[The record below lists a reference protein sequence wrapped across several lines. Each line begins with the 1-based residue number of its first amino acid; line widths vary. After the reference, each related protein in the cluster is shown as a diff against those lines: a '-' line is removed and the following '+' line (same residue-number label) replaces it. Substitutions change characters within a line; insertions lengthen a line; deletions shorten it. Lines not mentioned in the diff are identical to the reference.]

1 MSGIDDP
8 ARMVSE
14 FYRSVF
20 YRIENPTL
28 IIGPEFV
35 VRDANPA
42 AATFLGCDDP
52 DEVVGTHVQ
61 EIVVDEDVIA
71 AVAERVSRDDRWTGE
86 VRIRTFDSRIYF
98 GKGSAVPVEAD
109 DGDQYIVGLFTDL
122 TQRRR
127 HTRSL
132 KVLNRVLR
140 HNIRNEVNVLLGH
153 VELLREYVGAEG
165 EESLDAMS
173 ETLRDLIDRAD
184 VARELETT
192 IRGNDR
198 DVLSSVDLTARLER
212 AVRTAEATLDATF
225 EYDPDGS
232 VAVIAD
238 EAVGTMLDEV
248 LENAVEHND
257 ADRPRVRVTTTVDED
272 EAVVRVADNGPGVP
286 PGDRDRIFGREEI
299 DQTHH
304 GQGFG
309 LFFVDQ
315 VMMNYGGQI
324 EVDES
329 DLGGVEFRLRF
340 PRAR

>member
-8 ARMVSE
+8 ARMVPA

-52 DEVVGTHVQ
+52 DEVVGTRVQ
-61 EIVVDEDVIA
+61 EIVVDEEVIA
-71 AVAERVSRDDRWTGE
+71 AVAERVSQDDRWTGE

-153 VELLREYVGAEG
+153 VELLREHVGAEG
-165 EESLDAMS
+165 ADSLDAMS
-173 ETLRDLIDRAD
+173 ETLRDLIDRAN

-212 AVRTAEATLDATF
+212 AVRTAEAALDATF
-225 EYDPDGS
+225 EYDPDES

-315 VMMNYGGQI
+315 MMMNYGGRI
-324 EVDES
+324 EVGDS
-329 DLGGVEFRLRF
+329 DLGGAEFRLRF